1 MTGGHEII
9 GVVLFITAVGG
20 QVVIVPICIGVA
32 FGFIAPHHHARAVT
46 SGVPFT

>member
-9 GVVLFITAVGG
+9 GVVLLAPAVGG
-20 QVVIVPICIGVA
+20 QVGIVPIGVCIP

-46 SGVPFT
+46 GGIPLA